1 MRSLKKTI
9 VVGSLLL
16 ANVFGYSQSLDM
28 HNHGVLQVEPNGLLS
43 VKSNFYNS
51 ETGEYEN
58 NGEVIFAGDFN
69 NDGITTFN
77 PNHQGYTRFQGLSP
91 QQITGSFPADFYDV
105 LFQNNT
111 TQPAFLLSADIA
123 ISGNADFMAGIVYN
137 TGNILFL
144 SGATHTNTDHNSHID
159 GLVQKAGAEMFRY
172 PIGNGG
178 FYRFSE
184 ISANGNL
191 NALFSS
197 QYHFENSDPLYPHSQ
212 KEETIQFIDNTE
224 YWELY
229 KEDDSEDVLLT
240 LSWDEATTP
249 SQITNSNT
257 IHIIRWD
264 TNENRWISEGGVIDY
279 ETKTV
284 TTIAQVGGYG
294 VFTLAASDED
304 LPDDDDLIIYNGVS
318 PNDDGDNDYF
328 EIENIQKY
336 PENRVVIFNRW
347 GIKVFETTNYDS
359 RDNVFKGYSDARATL
374 GSGLLPTGTYFYIL
388 EYIKTTTDGNSKK
401 IKRSGH
407 LYLKTD

>member
-1 MRSLKKTI
+1 
-9 VVGSLLL
+9 
-16 ANVFGYSQSLDM
+16 
-28 HNHGVLQVEPNGLLS
+28 
-43 VKSNFYNS
+43 
-51 ETGEYEN
+51 
-58 NGEVIFAGDFN
+58 
-69 NDGITTFN
+69 
-77 PNHQGYTRFQGLSP
+77 
-91 QQITGSFPADFYDV
+91 
-105 LFQNNT
+105 
-111 TQPAFLLSADIA
+111 
-123 ISGNADFMAGIVYN
+123 
-137 TGNILFL
+137 
-144 SGATHTNTDHNSHID
+144 
-159 GLVQKAGAEMFRY
+159 
-172 PIGNGG
+172 
-178 FYRFSE
+178 
-184 ISANGNL
+184 
-191 NALFSS
+191 
-197 QYHFENSDPLYPHSQ
+197 
-212 KEETIQFIDNTE
+212 
-224 YWELY
+224 
-229 KEDDSEDVLLT
+229 VLLT

-249 SQITNSNT
+249 SQITNSST

-294 VFTLAASDED
+294 VFTLAASDDD
-304 LPDDDDLIIYNGVS
+304 LPEDDDLIIYNGVS

-388 EYIKTTTDGNSKK
+388 EYTKTTTDGNSKK